1 MNISLF
7 IARRL
12 QIKGTK
18 RDTSSSSTFIAVT
31 GVAIAIIVMI
41 LTISIVLGF
50 KHQIREKV
58 IGFDAQIT
66 VNPEIDFSTGVEKQ
80 SISFSDSLFKIIDST
95 IIRHNPNAKVS
106 LSVKQPG
113 ILKTDE
119 NFVGLIFKGIGKDS
133 DTQFARK
140 NIVDGCF
147 PDLACD
153 SSKNKIVI
161 SSTTANALKIAV
173 GDKINTYFFTND
185 QLRTRRFE
193 IAGIYNSN
201 FGEYDKLIAYASLS
215 TLQRIAML
223 DSISGTSI
231 EISQIN
237 NEDIQDCAI
246 ALENAINQAVYEQK
260 LGHLYHVD
268 TVLRTGAIY
277 FNWLDL
283 LDTNVV
289 VILILMGCVA
299 GITLISCLFIIIL
312 ERVRTIGLLKALG
325 ATNSQIRLIFI
336 SMALR
341 LVLRGMIIGNIIS
354 LALVYIQDIYRVI
367 PLDPEAYYLS
377 YAPVEINWSYILAL
391 NIGIIIIS
399 SLILIVP
406 SHLVS
411 KISPSQTMRYE

>member
-1 MNISLF
+1 
-7 IARRL
+7 
-12 QIKGTK
+12 
-18 RDTSSSSTFIAVT
+18 
-31 GVAIAIIVMI
+31 MI

-58 IGFDAQIT
+58 IGFDAQISI
-66 VNPEIDFSTGVEKQ
+66 NPEIDSSTGVEKQ
-80 SISFSDSLFKIIDST
+80 SITLSDTLFSIIDST
-95 IIRHNPNAKVS
+95 ILWHNPNAIVS

-119 NFVGLIFKGIGKDS
+119 NFAGLIFKGIGKNS
-133 DTQFARK
+133 DTQFARN
-140 NIVDGCF
+140 NIVEGCF

-153 SSKNKIVI
+153 SCKNKIVI
-161 SSTTANALKIAV
+161 STTTANALKIAV
-173 GDKINTYFFTND
+173 GDKINTYFFTDD

-201 FGEYDKLIAYASLS
+201 FGEYDKLVAYASLS

-237 NEDIQDCAI
+237 NDNIQECAI
-246 ALENAINQAVYEQK
+246 YLQNAINQAIYEQK
-260 LGHLYHVD
+260 LNHMYQVD

-341 LVLRGMIIGNIIS
+341 LVLRGMLIGNIIS
-354 LALVYIQDIYRVI
+354 LALVYIQDTYRII

-377 YAPVEINWSYILAL
+377 YAPVAINWTHILAL
-391 NIGIIIIS
+391 NIGVIVIS
-399 SLILIVP
+399 GLILIVP